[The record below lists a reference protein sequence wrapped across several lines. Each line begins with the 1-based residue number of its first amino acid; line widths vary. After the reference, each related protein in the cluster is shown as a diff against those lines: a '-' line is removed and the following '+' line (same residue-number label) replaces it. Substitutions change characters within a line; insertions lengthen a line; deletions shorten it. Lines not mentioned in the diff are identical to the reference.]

1 MELKDFERLLTSF
14 DVAVPAIDELIVS
27 TKQVIE
33 ENRAL
38 RAMIDTKAFLDFTGG
53 DILQNL
59 KQQNI
64 LSRSLIYLIET
75 DKEIIEEVI
84 QKAIK
89 NKDAE
94 VVMFWKKRVENVK

>member
-14 DVAVPAIDELIVS
+14 DVVVPAIDELIVS

-33 ENRAL
+33 ENKVL

-64 LSRSLIYLIET
+64 LSRSLMYLIET
-75 DKEIIEEVI
+75 DDEIIEEVI
-84 QKAIK
+84 QKATK
-89 NKDAE
+89 NRDKE
-94 VVMFWKKRVENVK
+94 VVMFWRKRVENVK